1 MIFIPSIVSTAL
13 RWGFDYVHRLLYFMK
28 SFFRAP
34 LWGGGSIFLVVYSLR
49 EGIVWGVDFCCAV
62 DAVRWLGIYCRHMP
76 LCDLFSALFLFAVN
90 KEINVAD
97 HSLISVLGL
106 AWSLHF
112 RPRFEDLE
120 YCLLFL
126 VCFWLSHDWAKGV
139 HKWIWCICWGVH
151 FLFALF
157 YDRISGFPW
166 KAVWKMSAPPRVA
179 LCGDLSLEKFL
190 SSIT

>member
-126 VCFWLSHDWAKGV
+126 VCFWLSHDWARGCTNEFGAYAGGCISYLPCFMTEYLAFLGKQFE
-139 HKWIWCICWGVH
+139 KWVLLPELPCVVI
-151 FLFALF
+151 
-157 YDRISGFPW
+157 FPW
-166 KAVWKMSAPPRVA
+166 RNSCLR
-179 LCGDLSLEKFL
+179 
-190 SSIT
+190 